1 MIAIYAPY
9 YSNRLNYI
17 LNYIFKQQYGLEY
30 TVFSTLE
37 PFISSENIK
46 INYSEIWI
54 ENTFNITPSGLL
66 FENNIV
72 EQPVIVSGMADFKII
87 FKTENDYLGFDIFSA
102 VFYCLSRYEEYT

>member
-66 FENNIV
+66 F
-72 EQPVIVSGMADFKII
+72 
-87 FKTENDYLGFDIFSA
+87 
-102 VFYCLSRYEEYT
+102 